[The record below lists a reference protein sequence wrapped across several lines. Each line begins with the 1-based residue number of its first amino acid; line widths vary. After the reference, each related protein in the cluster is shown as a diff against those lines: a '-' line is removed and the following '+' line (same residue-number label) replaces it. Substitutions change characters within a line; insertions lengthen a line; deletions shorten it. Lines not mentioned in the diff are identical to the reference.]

1 MAFQSKH
8 EVLLEVKY
16 KLKEQYPNTS
26 LTNNMPA
33 RIITMWAIRNGKFYL
48 QEVLKILKK
57 KVAEILGQE
66 RTFD

>member
-33 RIITMWAIRNGKFYL
+33 RILSMWAIRNGKFY
-48 QEVLKILKK
+48 
-57 KVAEILGQE
+57 
-66 RTFD
+66 F